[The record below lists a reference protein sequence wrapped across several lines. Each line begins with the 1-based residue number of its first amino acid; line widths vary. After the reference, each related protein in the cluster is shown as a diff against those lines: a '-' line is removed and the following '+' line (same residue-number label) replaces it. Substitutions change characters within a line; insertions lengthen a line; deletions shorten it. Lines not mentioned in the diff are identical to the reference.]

1 MAISNTTR
9 NALEQIGMTSY
20 EIKTFLTLLEMEKST
35 ASDISKRS
43 GVPYSKIYEI
53 LGMLE
58 KKSWIESDDSRPTI
72 YMINSPETGVNTIQ
86 QETEEL
92 FKKNK
97 EMILKELMPIYKK
110 KGISER
116 PNILVISGGINILV
130 KMSEIVESCN
140 KEILI
145 ALPSM
150 VDSELIKQ
158 ALPKLRLLSD
168 KGIEITTLITNDYD
182 KDLLKAVSRLSN
194 LKIKKDLF
202 AGGIISDQRYV
213 MILLGSHSK
222 NIEESVAIWA
232 EHPGLANFAR
242 EYFEYLLN
250 DSKKV

>member
-1 MAISNTTR
+1 MVISNTTR
-9 NALEQIGMTSY
+9 DALEQIGMTSY
-20 EIKTFLTLLEMEKST
+20 EIKTLLALLEIEKST
-35 ASDISKRS
+35 AAGISKLS

-53 LGMLE
+53 LGTLE
-58 KKSWIESDDSRPTI
+58 KKSWIRSDESRPTI
-72 YMINSPETGVNTIQ
+72 YMINSPETGVNVIQ
-86 QETEEL
+86 QNTEEL

-97 EMILKELMPIYKK
+97 EIILKELMPIYKK

-158 ALPKLRLLSD
+158 ALPKLRSLHD
-168 KGIEITTLITNDYD
+168 KGIKITTLISDEYD
-182 KDLLKAVSRLSN
+182 VNILKSISRLASV
-194 LKIKKDLF
+194 KIKKDLF
-202 AGGIISDQRYV
+202 AGGVISDRRYV
-213 MILLGSHSK
+213 IILLGSHSK
-222 NIEESVAIWA
+222 DIEESVAIWA
-232 EHPGLANFAR
+232 DHSGLANFAR
-242 EYFEYLLN
+242 EYFEYLLD